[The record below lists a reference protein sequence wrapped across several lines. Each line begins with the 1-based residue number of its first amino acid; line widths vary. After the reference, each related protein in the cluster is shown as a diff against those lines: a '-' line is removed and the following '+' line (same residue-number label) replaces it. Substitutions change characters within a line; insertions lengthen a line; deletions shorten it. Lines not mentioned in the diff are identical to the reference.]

1 MSFQSATEGR
11 RCGAESHLVERRIF
25 APIGRPLLSVSLML
39 LILLFIDHKAR
50 AQELGTVAGV
60 VVNTWNT
67 SLLPGVVI
75 TVRGTTLAAQT
86 DSNGRYEL
94 KNVPPGDHVFRF
106 SKAGYASAVVTDVRV
121 LAGQRTEVNGNLRP
135 EFFDMEEYEVTAE
148 EFAEQTEKILF
159 ERQQAGQMMDAIGSE
174 QFGKFGAGDAGAI
187 VAKVTGVSIVG
198 GKYAVVRGLSDRYTR
213 TLLNGLE
220 VPSAD
225 PYRTSP
231 QLDLFPSAMIDR
243 ISVSKTFTP
252 DQPGGSGG
260 GVIDIVTKPFPEKP
274 FVKASVGTSYNPDSN
289 LRNDFLAAPR
299 SSMKMF
305 TIPSAPRP
313 LQAELFDLREN
324 IDKPNNAVSRE
335 TPERAAD
342 RRNQANAV
350 TGLLKGVGTA
360 DFAGEEK
367 ESPLNSSFN
376 VSAGRTVP
384 VLNRPFGMFAAFN
397 YSRNFRLLDDYEVG
411 DYSGELQPK
420 KKGRET
426 RSNIN
431 TDYGFNV
438 NIGYQLSE
446 DHELGFNFMFANSVD
461 EEARHTEFD
470 KLFEGSAGDTLVK
483 WQLHHTEREI
493 QNYQLRGQHHL
504 PYLADSKLDWTL
516 GLATSSQDE
525 PDHRF
530 MNYFVDGSGNPRF
543 GDSGLPVPLNP
554 SRYFRE
560 VDEQSLNTRADWTL
574 PLAFMP
580 QDSKFKMGF
589 FNSATD
595 RDFKEQYFG
604 YTGSSGFNVANPNTY
619 LNNPAYL
626 NYSVAHLGG
635 IRTNYAW
642 SRFIE
647 LVIGRPYTAVQDIT
661 AGYPML
667 DLGVFSWLR
676 LIGGVRVENTFMEI
690 ETRDAGTSEI
700 DQLDLLPVAGAV
712 VSFASNIN
720 MRLSYTETVARP
732 SFREKAPISNYL
744 PDEDLFADGNPNL
757 KMSSVVSYDARV
769 EWFPAPGDVV
779 SAGVFYKK
787 IKGPIE
793 LYRIDLADSVTW
805 VNRDEAIVMGV
816 EFEAR
821 KSFGFLADELKGLS
835 IGANLAFIESETEF
849 TDDEYRVKTNNVFRT
864 GKNRPLYSQS
874 PYIINLDLSY
884 EHPTSGTSL
893 TLAAN
898 LTGERIILTTA
909 QGPEIY
915 EHSPITLD
923 ALISQRFGKYWTARI
938 GVKNLLDPEYRQ
950 TFGEKFD
957 DPIRRSYT
965 RGRTYSVSLSAE
977 F

>member
-1 MSFQSATEGR
+1 MALLIVASDSRRAGDSAALPVSKFSLRSFL
-11 RCGAESHLVERRIF
+11 LVAF
-25 APIGRPLLSVSLML
+25 LALSVGV
-39 LILLFIDHKAR
+39 H

-60 VVNTWNT
+60 VVNTWNA
-67 SLLPGVVI
+67 SLLPGVVV

-94 KNVPPGDHVFRF
+94 KSVPPGDHVLRF

-121 LAGQRTEVNGNLRP
+121 LAGQTTTVNGNLRA

-274 FVKASVGTSYNPDSN
+274 FVKATVGTSYNPESN
-289 LRNDFLAAPR
+289 LRDDFLAAPK
-299 SSMKMF
+299 SSMSMF
-305 TIPSAPRP
+305 TIPGAPKP
-313 LQAELFDLREN
+313 LEPELFDLTKR
-324 IDKPNNAVSRE
+324 IDKPNNSVGGSGE
-335 TPERAAD
+335 TPERAAG
-342 RRNQANAV
+342 RRSQADAV
-350 TGLLKGVGTA
+350 SGLLRSVGTA

-384 VLNRPFGMFAAFN
+384 LFNRPLGMFAAFN
-397 YSRNFRLLDDYEVG
+397 YARNFRLLDDYEVG
-411 DYSGELQPK
+411 DYTGELRPK
-420 KKGRET
+420 KTGKET

-438 NIGYQLSE
+438 NLGYQLSE
-446 DHELGFNFMFANSVD
+446 DHELGFNFMLAHSVD
-461 EEARHTEFD
+461 EEARHTTFD
-470 KLFEGSAGDTLVK
+470 KIIEGPAGDTLEK

-504 PYLADSKLDWTL
+504 PDLLDSKLDWTV

-530 MNYFVDGSGNPRF
+530 MNYFLDENGTPRF

-560 VDEQSLNTRADWTL
+560 VDEESINTRADWTL
-574 PLAFMP
+574 PLTFMP
-580 QDSKFKMGF
+580 EDSKFKMGF

-604 YTGSSGFNVANPNTY
+604 YTGSSGFIATRPNTY
-619 LNNPAYL
+619 LNDPAYL
-626 NYSVAHLGG
+626 NYSSTHLGG
-635 IRTNYAW
+635 IRTNYSWA
-642 SRFIE
+642 RFIE
-647 LVIGRPYTAVQDIT
+647 LVIGRPYTAVQNIT

-700 DQLDLLPVAGAV
+700 DQLDVLPAAAAV
-712 VSFASNIN
+712 VSFRTNIN
-720 MRLSYTETVARP
+720 LRLSYTETVARP

-744 PDEDLFADGNPNL
+744 PDEDLFADGNPDL
-757 KMSSVVSYDARV
+757 QMSSVDSYDARL
-769 EWFPAPGDVV
+769 EWFPAPGDVI

-793 LYRIDLADSVTW
+793 LFRVDFADSVTW
-805 VNRDEAIVMGV
+805 INRDSATVMGV

-821 KSFGFLADELKGLS
+821 KSFGFLSDELKGLS
-835 IGANLAFIESETEF
+835 LGVNVAYIESETEF
-849 TDDEYRVKTNNVFRT
+849 TDDEYAAKTNAVFRT
-864 GKNRPLYSQS
+864 GKERPLYSQS

-884 EHPTSGTSL
+884 DHPRSGTSF

-898 LTGERIILTTA
+898 MTGERIILTTA

-923 ALISQRFGKYWTARI
+923 ALISQKFGKYWTARF
-938 GVKNLLDPEYRQ
+938 GVKNILDPEYRQ
-950 TFGEKFD
+950 TFGED
-957 DPIRRSYT
+957 YDSPIRRAYT
-965 RGRTYSVSLSAE
+965 RGRTYTVSLTAE